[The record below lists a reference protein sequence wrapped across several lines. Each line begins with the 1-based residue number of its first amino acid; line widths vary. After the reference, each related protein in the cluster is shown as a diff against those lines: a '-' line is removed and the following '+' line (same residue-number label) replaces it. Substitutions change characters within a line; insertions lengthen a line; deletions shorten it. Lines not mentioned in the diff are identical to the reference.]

1 MKGKV
6 GAFTVH
12 NPSQSVFCKN
22 GWRLIRK
29 PGPGLRKPGPGLLK
43 PGCGLVAELGDCW
56 RILGL
61 MLDKKA

>member
-29 PGPGLRKPGPGLLK
+29 PGPGLLK